1 MAFEADNLFR
11 VMALI
16 CVVTGNI
23 LSAGSRQ
30 QIHIGFD
37 DTDSTR
43 QGCTTYV
50 AALLVA
56 ELEKLNV
63 KFFDYP
69 RLVRLNPN
77 VPWKTRGNGALCL
90 NFEYDEAVDEQM
102 KEATVSLIE
111 AHSDLGWKGTDPG
124 IVFFKAA
131 QVPREITD
139 FAKRAL
145 TSIVTVEEAVELIR
159 KYRGEAYGYNT
170 QQGLVGALAAIG
182 ETLTEDHTYELIAYR
197 TPENWGIKRKVDE
210 TSIFQMDQTLQP
222 YTFNNVDLVKK
233 RVIITPRG
241 PDPILFGIRGET
253 AQTVKQA
260 FSMVRPLEPVE
271 RWMIFR
277 SNQGTD
283 AHLKYVQML
292 NQIQPY
298 SSVVVKGII
307 SRNPKIVPVRH
318 IVFAIKDE
326 TAEVDCAA
334 YEPTGDLRK
343 IAQELTIG
351 DTVEVCGAVKKP
363 TGGKPLTINLEKI
376 NILQLAA
383 KSQTQNPLCP
393 NCGKRLKSMGKNQ
406 GLRCEKCKTRYNNLQ
421 KTTIPE
427 NRSLKLGLYVTST
440 RSQRH
445 LTKPLRRYGLEKQ
458 VVESISLLEDWHSP

>member
-1 MAFEADNLFR
+1 M
-11 VMALI
+11 
-16 CVVTGNI
+16 
-23 LSAGSRQ
+23 
-30 QIHIGFD
+30 HIGFD

-63 KFFDYP
+63 TFLDYP

-90 NFEYDEAVDEQM
+90 NFEYDEAVEEQI
-102 KEATVSLIE
+102 KEITINLIE
-111 AHSDLGWKGTDPG
+111 AHSDLEWKGTDPG
-124 IVFFKAA
+124 IVFLKAD
-131 QVPREITD
+131 QVPQEITA
-139 FAKRAL
+139 FAKKAL
-145 TSIVTVEEAVELIR
+145 TSIVKVDVAVALIC
-159 KYRGEAYGYNT
+159 KYHGEAHGYNT

-182 ETLTEDHTYELIAYR
+182 ENLTKDHTYELIAYR
-197 TPENWGIKRKVDE
+197 TAENRGTKRQVDE
-210 TSIFQMDQTLQP
+210 TSIFQMDQELQP
-222 YTFNNVDLVKK
+222 YTFNNVDLEKK

-260 FSMVRPLEPVE
+260 FSMVKPLEPVE

-283 AHLKYVQML
+283 AHLTHVKTL

-298 SSVVVKGII
+298 SSIVIKGTV
-307 SRNPKIVPVRH
+307 SRNPQIVPLRH
-318 IVFAIKDE
+318 VVFAIKDGNV
-326 TAEVDCAA
+326 EVDCAA

-343 IAQELTIG
+343 IAKDLNVG
-351 DTVEVCGAVKKP
+351 DAVEVYGAVKKP

-376 NILQLAA
+376 NILQLTA
-383 KSQTQNPLCP
+383 KSQSQNPLCP

-406 GLRCEKCKTRYNNLQ
+406 GLRCEKCKTRFNNLQ
-421 KTTIPE
+421 KTEIPE
-427 NRSLKLGLYVTST
+427 ERNLKPGLYVTST

-458 VVESISLLEDWHSP
+458 VAESVVLIENWHSL